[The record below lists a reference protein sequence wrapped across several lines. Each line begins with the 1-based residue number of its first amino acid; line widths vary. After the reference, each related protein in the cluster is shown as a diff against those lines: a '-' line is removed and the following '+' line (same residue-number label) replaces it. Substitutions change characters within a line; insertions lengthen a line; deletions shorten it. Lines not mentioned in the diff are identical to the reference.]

1 MVFWEQS
8 ITHGGNFLY
17 IYFSFSA
24 KDVANC
30 CALHEAMLNR
40 LKYAFM
46 SSYMFFLSYSPH
58 CTLSLLSFILLLSGT
73 SSGMNIPNA
82 YHLGRKENG
91 VRGCLVALYMH
102 TIQHSVC
109 FKKLSSKT

>member
-1 MVFWEQS
+1 MVGTFC
-8 ITHGGNFLY
+8 I
-17 IYFSFSA
+17 FSSFFV

-30 CALHEAMLNR
+30 CALYEAMLNR

-46 SSYMFFLSYSPH
+46 SSYVFTLSYPPH
-58 CTLSLLSFILLLSGT
+58 CTLSLLSFILLSSGI

-82 YHLGRKENG
+82 YHLGGKENG

-102 TIQHSVC
+102 AIQHSVY

>member
-1 MVFWEQS
+1 MVGTFC
-8 ITHGGNFLY
+8 IF
-17 IYFSFSA
+17 FFFFFA

-30 CALHEAMLNR
+30 CALYEAMLNR

-46 SSYMFFLSYSPH
+46 SSYVFTLSYPP
-58 CTLSLLSFILLLSGT
+58 LLSFILLSSGI

-82 YHLGRKENG
+82 YHLGGKENSVG
-91 VRGCLVALYMH
+91 GCLVALYMH
-102 TIQHSVC
+102 AIQHSVY